1 MAFSRFRRLTDRC
14 SDRHDLG
21 MRSYIHFPVLSF
33 GAALAVSIT
42 LVSLGG
48 LAPAHGQQPPA
59 ETPPDA
65 PRLMP
70 EDRAL
75 PSPPAPPAVD
85 PSLPPGVDPQAG
97 GLAARGEE
105 TIETLFARLR
115 TLTKEEEAKTVAK
128 LIEARLLASGSDTI
142 DLLMARV
149 LAAMG
154 GNQPG
159 VALDLL
165 DTIIMLRPAYAE
177 AWHRRASIQFTR
189 QNVVGALTDLERA
202 LALEPRNFNAMR
214 GLAVIL
220 EQSGDKKQALAVYRR
235 YLELWPSHEEI
246 KKEVDELAL
255 EVEGRGT

>member
-1 MAFSRFRRLTDRC
+1 
-14 SDRHDLG
+14 
-21 MRSYIHFPVLSF
+21 MRSFFHVPGSRAISSPAGPSSR
-33 GAALAVSIT
+33 ARALRG
-42 LVSLGG
+42 LG
-48 LAPAHGQQPPA
+48 LALILGLVAPVAVAQQAAPPEAPAQPDMRPSLPGDRVMPP
-59 ETPPDA
+59 PPDA
-65 PRLMP
+65 
-70 EDRAL
+70 
-75 PSPPAPPAVD
+75 PAVD

-97 GLAARGEE
+97 GLATRGEE
-105 TIETLFARLR
+105 TLETLFARLR
-115 TLTKEEEAKTVAK
+115 TTTKEDEAKTVAK
-128 LIEARLLASGSDTI
+128 VIEARLLASGSDTI

-154 GNQPG
+154 NNQPA

-235 YLELWPSHEEI
+235 FLDLWPSHEEV
-246 KKEVDELAL
+246 KKEADQLAI